1 MKDLTEVI
9 NEAFREVQ
17 SQQVIDVD
25 KIGSVKP
32 QNIPA
37 ALPSMYAFLYQ
48 LSDYYNGPTEY
59 YADDD
64 TLDIFNMYFE
74 KNPDY
79 KFIIN
84 PEVLKTGVDFY
95 VKSIREKFGFK
106 VLLTSDEVRIE
117 DWACIIPYKDDG
129 KIVFLNNKNIDYLV
143 WKVPNRNDFYLF
155 NRENLLKYLETADI
169 NDNLIRIQKVKG
181 KKDTSVFRI
190 SKSALR
196 NLVATAGTDVV
207 TRLTLRTKDRV
218 YIGKDLEEYL
228 EELKKNIGL
237 AR

>member
-37 ALPSMYAFLYQ
+37 ALPSMYSFLYQ

-79 KFIIN
+79 KFIVN

-95 VKSIREKFGFK
+95 VKTIREKFGFK
-106 VLLTSDEVRIE
+106 VLLTSDEVRME

-143 WKVPNRNDFYLF
+143 WKVPNRNDLYLF

-169 NDNLIRIQKVKG
+169 NDNLII
-181 KKDTSVFRI
+181 TM
-190 SKSALR
+190 
-196 NLVATAGTDVV
+196 
-207 TRLTLRTKDRV
+207 
-218 YIGKDLEEYL
+218 Y
-228 EELKKNIGL
+228 
-237 AR
+237 